1 MSNTSIPEFE
11 LRVLNHLWEHGGLTA
26 RQLTDLM
33 YPNGTHASY
42 TTVKKLLERLESKGC
57 VERSADN
64 RAHLFTAIVDRESLV
79 ADELEGVVD
88 RLCEGS
94 IAPLVN
100 ALVQRVGLS
109 RKQRAELAQL
119 ISEFQTKT
127 TKKSGRGK
135 RQ

>member
-1 MSNTSIPEFE
+1 MPNTNVPEFE

-42 TTVKKLLERLESKGC
+42 TTVKKLLERLESKGF
-57 VERSADN
+57 VKRSADD
-64 RAHLFTAIVDRESLV
+64 RAHRFTATVDRETLV
-79 ADELEGVVD
+79 ANELESVVD

-94 IAPLVN
+94 MAPLVN
-100 ALVQRVGLS
+100 ALVQGIDLS
-109 RKQRAELAQL
+109 KKQRAELGEL
-119 ISEFQTKT
+119 ISDFQRKNTKR
-127 TKKSGRGK
+127 GR